1 MPARKKS
8 TGQDVTRRVIQW
20 RDEVAVLEEAS
31 KMADKEGVSN
41 NTMFSELFRLGIG
54 TYSIAG
60 EVRKH
65 LCELRERQIRE
76 LEETNNEWALNEAKN
91 RRMMFN
97 LYSPSDLEVMDFI
110 RMAVKEKIGGKVD
123 RDALQSA
130 AEERGVPR
138 YEGPS
143 TPIPK
148 GAKLSKGSVPI
159 DASTIVVDIGSEVM
173 QMATTDVISVSLRMP
188 DGSTYENAVLS
199 ENCVAFQYSSSAEER
214 LVANKASVSI
224 QGDVAFTFSFQET
237 SFGIYRSLLSPETG
251 EYGEMELLRAF
262 SEARFPSALVVKWAE
277 YALRLDE
284 KGCSYYQ
291 CDHGAVGGYEPKYYE
306 TVVRYAGYA
315 LVVRDGQDSVLVLDA
330 ETGTREVRRDQ
341 TLPAKDAP
349 KTRGR
354 RTGAASR
361 KKKADAGEEMLG
373 EPMASE
379 ERESQENPEP
389 IIVEDE
395 EPAE

>member
-8 TGQDVTRRVIQW
+8 AGQDVTRRVIQW
-20 RDEVAVLEEAS
+20 RDEVAVLNEAN

-60 EVRKH
+60 DVRKH
-65 LCELRERQIRE
+65 LCDLREKQIQE
-76 LEETNNEWALNEAKN
+76 LEDTDNEWALNEAKS

-97 LYSPSDLEVMDFI
+97 LYAPSDLEVMDFI
-110 RMAVKEKIGGKVD
+110 RMAVREKIGGKVD
-123 RDALQSA
+123 RDALLADA
-130 AEERGVPR
+130 AARGVPQR
-138 YEGPS
+138 E
-143 TPIPK
+143 TPHSPVPE
-148 GAKLSKGSVPI
+148 GAKIRKGSVPI
-159 DASTIVVDIGSEVM
+159 DTSTIVVDIGSEVM
-173 QMATTDVISVSLRMP
+173 EMATTDTISVSLRMP

-199 ENCVAFQYSSSAEER
+199 ENCVMFQYTNSAEEK
-214 LVANKASVSI
+214 LIADKASISI

-251 EYGEMELLRAF
+251 EYGNMELLRAF
-262 SEARFPSALVVKWAE
+262 SDAHFPSAIVVKWLD
-277 YALRLDE
+277 YALLIDE

-291 CDHGAVGGYEPKYYE
+291 GDHEMIGGYEPKYYE

-315 LVVRDGQDSVLVLDA
+315 LVIRDGQDGVLVLDA
-330 ETGTREVRRDQ
+330 ETGKRESRRDH

-354 RTGAASR
+354 RTGVASR
-361 KKKADAGEEMLG
+361 KRKKKGEEMLG

-379 ERESQENPEP
+379 GQDDSETM
-389 IIVEDE
+389 IGGAE
-395 EPAE
+395 EATE